1 MRAFPKLTT
10 SAVTQYPAEK
20 RMVCS
25 TRVLRFLD
33 GSEQRFREYERP
45 VRRWVIRL
53 NLLESREWSELESFF
68 LSMQG
73 RAGTFTFTDP
83 WDATEYADCSLE
95 EDQIRIG
102 LLGEERAQLSLIIRE
117 DLI

>member
-1 MRAFPKLTT
+1 MSAFPKLTT
-10 SAVTQYPAEK
+10 SAVMQYPAEK
-20 RMVCS
+20 RTVCS

-53 NLLESREWSELESFF
+53 DLLKTREWSELESFF
-68 LSMQG
+68 VSMQG
-73 RAGTFTFTDP
+73 RAGTFTFPDP
-83 WDATEYADCSLE
+83 WDGTEYADCSLE
-95 EDQIRIG
+95 EDRIRIS
-102 LLGEERAQLSLIIRE
+102 LLGEERAQLSLIVRE